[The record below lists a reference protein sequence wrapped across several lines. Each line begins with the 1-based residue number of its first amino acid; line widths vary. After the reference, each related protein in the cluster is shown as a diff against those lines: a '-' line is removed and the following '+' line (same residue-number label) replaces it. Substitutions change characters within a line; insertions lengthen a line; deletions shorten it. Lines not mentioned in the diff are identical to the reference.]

1 MAVQIQLRR
10 GPAAEWTSANPVL
23 AEGEIAVEL
32 DTSLFKIGNGITAW
46 RDLPYGGIR
55 GYAGSSGYVGSF
67 ANMAVANVLYVSK
80 SGNDGNDGISL
91 NSSKLTLRAALEI
104 ATPGTTIFVKSGDYT
119 EINPMIVPR
128 DVAVVGDNLRTV
140 TIRPAFLDQDLF
152 WVNNGCYLAH
162 MTFKD
167 HIEPAAAVA
176 FNPDGSAGIIMQSP
190 YVQNC
195 TSITSTGTGMRIDG
209 RHALGT
215 KSMVVDA
222 YTQYNQ
228 GGIGIHLLNRG
239 YAQLVSVFTICCDKG
254 FFAESGGF
262 CSITNS
268 NSSFGNYALY
278 ADGVSDPIQ
287 TTTVVTA
294 TGRTAVL
301 SGINFRPSIGD
312 ALQFANTSTY
322 FTVNTSTG
330 LRIGSH
336 LIVQPTIANENA
348 NLRNARQFIL
358 NRKAIIQV
366 ETTRFLNETY
376 PTFQFNSFKC
386 NRDVE
391 TMLNAVCYDMCFGSN
406 YQSVASGIAYRR
418 NSSKV
423 VVNDQLTETL
433 AAIQVVKSKAL
444 ATLTS
449 GTLAYTR
456 VSDNFD
462 IILDILENG
471 LSAVP
476 VIVYPSPTVV
486 EVDVRNAVDQ
496 IQVNKDFI
504 QAEAM
509 AYVAQYTTSSSF
521 NYNQDKCYRDTGLIV
536 DAIAQDLLFGG
547 QSQITFAGVQYYT
560 QGNYTGHI
568 PNQITTTTAAINYVS
583 SLAQKIVQNI
593 TTGTRYQST
602 ITQTVNNLTT
612 ATLVTVG
619 LIAADFKVITDIL
632 TSGTNHVTDIIVP
645 NRLTT
650 STNSNVWNA
659 YNLLQ
664 ANKTYLQ
671 SEAIAFIE
679 ATKTGF
685 NYNQVKC
692 YRDTGLIVDSLAFD
706 LLYSGTSQSV
716 FAGLQYW
723 NQTGLT
729 VQIPAEST
737 ATLAAISN
745 LKSIT
750 LALTEVSSYSTAS
763 TSVLNNFNKILSIFG
778 SGTAGVSDLIVPNG
792 STSTNA
798 QMIDAYNAIQSNKR
812 DFQLSTIEY
821 ISNNFPDL
829 AYNPSKFIRDFGY
842 ILDSISF
849 DLLHGGNRQSIMSGV
864 YYYNFSTSTSAIVG
878 ETTQTVAAYN
888 YIKSITANIVKGIAV
903 TTTYQ
908 NTITQTISASTATNI
923 EVAEINSR
931 VDLITNIILNGPS
944 VATTRYPIGLIQS
957 STATI
962 KNAFDLLISNKTF
975 IQAET
980 VAYINATNSSTFEYD
995 RVKCRRDIGYMVDSV
1010 SFDLV
1015 YGGNKQAVQSGVLYY
1030 SYTTSTQI
1038 VGEIPETIAAYNYI
1052 TALAQNIVTGTR
1064 IETVYQRSVEQTRSD
1079 NTGTSA
1085 EVAVI
1090 GQLIGTLTNIISS
1103 GTTVAPAFVPI
1114 PLTQSTSTYVRNAA
1128 TLLKANRKF
1137 IQEEIIA
1144 YINNVYSTLQDQFE
1158 YEVIYTL
1165 DSISYDMLYGGNSQI
1180 TVQGELYYN
1189 GHIKTVAAE
1198 LTNVLSAYNFIN
1210 SLTQKVIQGI
1220 TVTPLQNT
1228 IAQDT
1233 LSIDPASSGTVAI
1246 LTDKFGILSSILTNG
1261 YTISVT
1267 FEENVRSLPT
1277 PGELATFYQYSL
1289 IVSTG
1294 HSFEWIGA
1302 GVNIDSALPYLG
1314 GEPITANQGFEING
1328 GRVYFTGT
1336 DQRGDFRIGND
1347 LVINRNNGTISGRTF
1362 TKSLFAVMTPYILSI
1377 GS

>member
-23 AEGEIAVEL
+23 AQGEIAVEL
-32 DTSLFKIGNGITAW
+32 DTSLFKIGDGVTAW
-46 RDLPYGGIR
+46 RDLPYGGLR

-80 SGNDGNDGISL
+80 SGNDGNNGTSL

-128 DVAVVGDNLRTV
+128 DVAVIGDNLRAV

-167 HIEPAAAVA
+167 HVEPAAAVA
-176 FNPDGSAGIIMQSP
+176 FNPDGSAGVINQSP

-254 FFAESGGF
+254 FFAETGGF

-287 TTTVVTA
+287 TATVVTA

-312 ALQFANTSTY
+312 AVRFGNTSTY
-322 FTVNTSTG
+322 YTVNTSTA

-358 NRKAIIQV
+358 NKKAVIQV

-386 NRDVE
+386 NRDIE

-423 VVNDQLTETL
+423 VIDDQLTETL
-433 AAIQVVKSKAL
+433 AAIQFVKGKAL
-444 ATLTS
+444 AALTL

-486 EVDVRNAVDQ
+486 EVDIRNAVDQ

-536 DAIAQDLLFGG
+536 DAVAQDLLFGG

-560 QGNYTGHI
+560 QGSYTGQI
-568 PNQITTTTAAINYVS
+568 PNEITTTTAAINYVS

-593 TTGTRYQST
+593 TTGTRYQNT
-602 ITQTVNNLTT
+602 VTQVVNNLAT

-659 YNLLQ
+659 FNSLQ

-671 SEAIAFIE
+671 AEAIAYIE
-679 ATKTGF
+679 ETKTGF
-685 NYNQVKC
+685 KYNQVKC

-723 NQTGLT
+723 NQTNRIE
-729 VQIPAEST
+729 QNISST
-737 ATLAAISN
+737 ATISAISN
-745 LKSIT
+745 IKN
-750 LALTEVSSYSTAS
+750 LAINLSAVSNNSTAS
-763 TSVLNNFNKILSIFG
+763 SSVLNNFNKILNIVS
-778 SGTAGVSDLIVPNG
+778 SGTVAVTDNIVPNG
-792 STSTNA
+792 STSTDA
-798 QMIDAYNAIQSNKR
+798 QIIDAYNAIQSNKR
-812 DFQLSTIEY
+812 DFVFDTIEY
-821 ISNNFPDL
+821 ISTNFPNL
-829 AYNPSKFIRDFGY
+829 EYNPATFTRDMGN

-849 DLLHGGNRQSIMSGV
+849 DLLHGGNRQSTMVGV
-864 YYYNFSTSTSAIVG
+864 YYYNFSTSTSAIIG

-888 YIKSITANIVKGIAV
+888 HIKSITADIVKGIPV
-903 TTTYQ
+903 TITYQ
-908 NTITQTISASTATNI
+908 NTVTQTTSTNIATNI
-923 EVAEINSR
+923 EVSEIDNR

-944 VATTRYPIGLIQS
+944 VATSRNSIGLIQS
-957 STATI
+957 NTATI
-962 KNAFDLLISNKTF
+962 KYAFDLLIANRTF

-980 VAYINATNSSTFEYD
+980 VAYINANNATTFEYD
-995 RVKCRRDIGYMVDSV
+995 RVKCRRDVGYMVDSV
-1010 SFDLV
+1010 SFDLL

-1030 SYTTSTQI
+1030 SYTTATQI

-1052 TALAQNIVTGTR
+1052 TTLAQNIITGTR
-1064 IETVYQRSVEQTRSD
+1064 IDTVYQTSVEQTRSD

-1085 EVAVI
+1085 EVAII

-1128 TLLKANRKF
+1128 ALLKANRKF

-1144 YINNVYSTLQDQFE
+1144 YINNVYSTLEDQFE
-1158 YEVIYTL
+1158 NEVVYTL

-1220 TVTPLQNT
+1220 SVTPLQNT

-1233 LSIDPASSGTVAI
+1233 VSISPASSGTVTV
-1246 LTDKFGILSSILTNG
+1246 LTDKFNILSNILTNG
-1261 YTISVT
+1261 YTISIT
-1267 FEENVRSLPT
+1267 FEETIRSIPV
-1277 PGELATFYQYSL
+1277 PSESATFYQYSL

-1314 GEPITANQGFEING
+1314 GEPISSNQGFEING